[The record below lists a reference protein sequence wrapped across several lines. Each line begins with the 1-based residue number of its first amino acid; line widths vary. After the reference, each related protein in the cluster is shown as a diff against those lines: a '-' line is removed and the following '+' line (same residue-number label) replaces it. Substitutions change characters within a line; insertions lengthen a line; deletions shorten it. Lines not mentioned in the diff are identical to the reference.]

1 MLASSLVK
9 KNIKVDASAP
19 ERIPIRTKVVV
30 MGAAPPRR
38 GRRLAIAAA
47 FYLIAIYCPGG
58 LGRRRRVLPPSWLF
72 ASGFASI
79 RSFAP
84 PPTARTLLNGEQL
97 PFRPRSGAWGE
108 QDDRIRREPSRIL
121 LRSSQESRIPSCR
134 QQRHPLFR
142 LRRTSDGAPKRESRI
157 EQRTLLLLRQ
167 DSAKPSSVPA
177 ALQLFARCA
186 LACAALLVVLPR
198 MAGAV
203 SGGGSKH
210 VWRALRHPQ
219 VTALVLV
226 ALHSTRDLATRR
238 VLPYLST
245 SLRAVRFRHV
255 VAASLLWLTVLS
267 TVELVQVRRRQAAD
281 ATSEWSRYA
290 QRPGARGRAAMAL
303 LLQIL
308 PLYLSS
314 KLPLLRQ
321 THRHRLL
328 QTSGRAFA
336 DGLLKLG
343 PLYIKLGQIV
353 SCRDKLLPK
362 EWKVALERL
371 QDQVP
376 SRKGQDALD
385 LAYAAWPSG
394 KRNFHSVFSDFE
406 TTPLAAAS
414 LGQVHRA
421 TLASTGAKVA
431 IKLQRPYLRQIYD
444 QDLALMTKIAAFA
457 DRFGGSAAE
466 LGGISQSW
474 VEIFRDAEAILYRE
488 IDYRDEA
495 RHILRFCNDFGLA
508 LGGKE
513 ATNVT
518 AVSRNGVPLP
528 SAAPWLRTPIVY
540 ESLSSEKVLV
550 MEYVSSIKITNRD
563 SLEVANVT
571 SDDMEY
577 LADMLAR
584 SYLRQFCCNLFF
596 STDPHPGN
604 LGVEI
609 LQPNAPLPKDRVRLV
624 YYDFGQAATLN
635 KNQADGILTIIEAI
649 VDSDVDRSMEAF
661 QQMGVLKEGADL
673 AKVRAK
679 IADNYKTGKVK
690 ANRKRLKKKGYV
702 FRDAPQSAATNLSAT
717 DPASASAADTEVVQY
732 FTLPAEYAFV
742 GRALSQMDGVGKF
755 LDPDFD
761 FVSSAAP
768 WIYEIKGAAKYLK
781 EEAIKKWNKFVKD
794 SPLGRILPTFVVPST

>member
-1 MLASSLVK
+1 
-9 KNIKVDASAP
+9 
-19 ERIPIRTKVVV
+19 
-30 MGAAPPRR
+30 MG
-38 GRRLAIAAA
+38 
-47 FYLIAIYCPGG
+47 
-58 LGRRRRVLPPSWLF
+58 
-72 ASGFASI
+72 
-79 RSFAP
+79 
-84 PPTARTLLNGEQL
+84 RTL
-97 PFRPRSGAWGE
+97 
-108 QDDRIRREPSRIL
+108 
-121 LRSSQESRIPSCR
+121 
-134 QQRHPLFR
+134 
-142 LRRTSDGAPKRESRI
+142 
-157 EQRTLLLLRQ
+157 
-167 DSAKPSSVPA
+167 
-177 ALQLFARCA
+177 
-186 LACAALLVVLPR
+186 
-198 MAGAV
+198 
-203 SGGGSKH
+203 
-210 VWRALRHPQ
+210 RAFRHPQ
-219 VTALVLV
+219 VTALLMV
-226 ALHSTRDLATRR
+226 ALHSTKDLVTHRL
-238 VLPYLST
+238 LPFLST
-245 SLRAVRFRHV
+245 IRVRRRHV
-255 VAASLLWLTVLS
+255 VIAALLWFTLLS
-267 TVELVQVRRRQAAD
+267 TVELVSVKRRQAAD

-290 QRPGARGRAAMAL
+290 QRPGARGRAAVAL

-308 PLYLSS
+308 PLYLAS
-314 KLPLLRQ
+314 KLPFLRK
-321 THRHRLL
+321 THRHSLL

-353 SCRDKLLPK
+353 SCRDKLLPE

-376 SRKGQDALD
+376 SRSGQDALD

-394 KRNFHSVFSDFE
+394 KHNFHSVFSDFE

-421 TLASTGAKVA
+421 TLASTGAQVA
-431 IKLQRPYLRQIYD
+431 IKLQRPHLRQIYD

-508 LGGKE
+508 LGGK
-513 ATNVT
+513 AADNVT
-518 AVSRNGVPLP
+518 AVSRDGVPLP
-528 SAAPWLRTPIVY
+528 SAAPWLRTPVVY

-550 MEYVSSIKITNRD
+550 MEYVPSIKITNREGLD
-563 SLEVANVT
+563 GEGLDA
-571 SDDMEY
+571 DDREY

-609 LQPNAPLPKDRVRLV
+609 LQANAPLPKDRVRLV

-661 QQMGVLKEGADL
+661 QQMGVLKEDADL

-702 FRDAPQSAATNLSAT
+702 FRDSHQKANASNTT
-717 DPASASAADTEVVQY
+717 SASDAEIVQF

-768 WIYEIKGAAKYLK
+768 WIYEIKGATKYLK
-781 EEAIKKWNKFVKD
+781 EEALKWWNKFVKD
-794 SPLGRILPTFVVPST
+794 SGLDPILPTFVVSSTQSRPS